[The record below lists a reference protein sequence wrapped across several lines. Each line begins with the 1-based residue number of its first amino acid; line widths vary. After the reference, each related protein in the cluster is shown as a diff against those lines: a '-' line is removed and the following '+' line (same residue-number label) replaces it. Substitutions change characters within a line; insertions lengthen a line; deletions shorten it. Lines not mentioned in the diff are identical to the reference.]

1 MNSAMAKFIN
11 WLSTLVA
18 GALLTLLYL
27 DRIGLPDA
35 SEIRDLQLYAVV
47 VLALL
52 GAVSMS
58 LQWRARKTIPL
69 VVPPSPARSG
79 SNVVVATGIA
89 AALYLGA
96 NAHAW
101 VDFIAPAIVVALTI
115 AVAWL
120 VAHFASRYE
129 GDIGEA
135 RFDTR
140 NRE

>member
-1 MNSAMAKFIN
+1 MAKFIS

-18 GALLTLLYL
+18 GAFLILLYL

-35 SEIRDLQLYAVV
+35 SEIRNLRLYAFA

-52 GAVSMS
+52 GAVSLG
-58 LQWRARKTIPL
+58 LQWRARKTAPPVL
-69 VVPPSPARSG
+69 PPSPARSG

-115 AVAWL
+115 AVAGL
-120 VAHFASRYE
+120 VVHFASRYE